1 MEGCIGDYE
10 PTSLLKE
17 YHIHLNAQP
26 KEDQENPSIIQI
38 ILISKKLTMNHNQ
51 IILTMKRF
59 TFPTNKHNLNQ
70 SSSYFKDN
78 KRIPYTHPK
87 TKRINK
93 SQFYD
98 INNSIIP
105 ISQGLY
111 THNPKTTNIK

>member
-1 MEGCIGDYE
+1 
-10 PTSLLKE
+10 
-17 YHIHLNAQP
+17 
-26 KEDQENPSIIQI
+26 
-38 ILISKKLTMNHNQ
+38 
-51 IILTMKRF
+51 MKRF
-59 TFPTNKHNLNQ
+59 TFPTKKHNLNQ

-87 TKRINK
+87 KHKQKRNRINK

-111 THNPKTTNIK
+111 THNPKHNKQKMKKKIIIESMIIIIT

>member
-1 MEGCIGDYE
+1 
-10 PTSLLKE
+10 
-17 YHIHLNAQP
+17 
-26 KEDQENPSIIQI
+26 
-38 ILISKKLTMNHNQ
+38 
-51 IILTMKRF
+51 MKGF

-87 TKRINK
+87 KHKQKRNRINK

-111 THNPKTTNIK
+111 THNPKQQTKKIKKDYHKSMIHKNHLYEKNPRYYHRTQKTNTEP

>member
-1 MEGCIGDYE
+1 
-10 PTSLLKE
+10 
-17 YHIHLNAQP
+17 
-26 KEDQENPSIIQI
+26 
-38 ILISKKLTMNHNQ
+38 
-51 IILTMKRF
+51 MKRF

-78 KRIPYTHPK
+78 KRIPYTPPK
-87 TKRINK
+87 KHKQKRNRINK

-111 THNPKTTNIK
+111 THNPKQTHKNEKRIIISQ

>member
-1 MEGCIGDYE
+1 
-10 PTSLLKE
+10 
-17 YHIHLNAQP
+17 
-26 KEDQENPSIIQI
+26 
-38 ILISKKLTMNHNQ
+38 
-51 IILTMKRF
+51 MKRF

-78 KRIPYTHPK
+78 KRIPHTHPK
-87 TKRINK
+87 KHKQKRNRINK

-111 THNPKTTNIK
+111 THNPKQTPKKENHKSMIIYKPIIT

>member
-1 MEGCIGDYE
+1 
-10 PTSLLKE
+10 
-17 YHIHLNAQP
+17 
-26 KEDQENPSIIQI
+26 
-38 ILISKKLTMNHNQ
+38 
-51 IILTMKRF
+51 MKGF

-78 KRIPYTHPK
+78 YIHPSQKKHKQKRN
-87 TKRINK
+87 RINK

-111 THNPKTTNIK
+111 THNPKTTHKK

>member
-1 MEGCIGDYE
+1 
-10 PTSLLKE
+10 
-17 YHIHLNAQP
+17 
-26 KEDQENPSIIQI
+26 
-38 ILISKKLTMNHNQ
+38 
-51 IILTMKRF
+51 MKRF
-59 TFPTNKHNLNQ
+59 TFPTNKHSLNQ

-87 TKRINK
+87 KHKQKRNRINK

-111 THNPKTTNIK
+111 THNPKTTNKHRTLKITMSMII

>member
-1 MEGCIGDYE
+1 
-10 PTSLLKE
+10 
-17 YHIHLNAQP
+17 
-26 KEDQENPSIIQI
+26 
-38 ILISKKLTMNHNQ
+38 
-51 IILTMKRF
+51 MKGF

-87 TKRINK
+87 KHKQKRNRINK

-105 ISQGLY
+105 ISQGYYMPITQNKQKKDYHKSMIILI
-111 THNPKTTNIK
+111 T

>member
-1 MEGCIGDYE
+1 
-10 PTSLLKE
+10 
-17 YHIHLNAQP
+17 
-26 KEDQENPSIIQI
+26 
-38 ILISKKLTMNHNQ
+38 
-51 IILTMKRF
+51 MKRF

-87 TKRINK
+87 KHKQKRNRINK

-111 THNPKTTNIK
+111 THNPKKHIKNENPKSMIILSHKANDPIQHIKIKIIT

>member
-1 MEGCIGDYE
+1 
-10 PTSLLKE
+10 
-17 YHIHLNAQP
+17 
-26 KEDQENPSIIQI
+26 
-38 ILISKKLTMNHNQ
+38 
-51 IILTMKRF
+51 MKRF

-78 KRIPYTHPK
+78 KRISYTHPK
-87 TKRINK
+87 KHKQKRNRINK

-111 THNPKTTNIK
+111 THNPKQHLKKKKDYHKSRIIHYHIINDKKSSYI